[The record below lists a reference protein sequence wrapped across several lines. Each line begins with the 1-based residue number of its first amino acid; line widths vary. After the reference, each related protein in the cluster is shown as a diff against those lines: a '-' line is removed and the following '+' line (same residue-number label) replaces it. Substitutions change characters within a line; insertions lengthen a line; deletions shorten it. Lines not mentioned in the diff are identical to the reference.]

1 MSKPK
6 YINWDKCIHIHACRR
21 FATIVER
28 KTGKKI
34 SRGCGKDCEAYEEHD
49 EKTIEK
55 ACKWL
60 EEHGDSYACADYVPE
75 LDYTPKDFDC
85 VNFDTLMDG
94 DCPIWLELCECYI

>member
-1 MSKPK
+1 MKKKPA

-21 FATIVER
+21 FATMVER

-60 EEHGDSYACADYVPE
+60 EEHGDSYARAEYFEDMDHEPDSWMAAHLVDDFKE
-75 LDYTPKDFDC
+75 AMLDD
-85 VNFDTLMDG
+85 
-94 DCPIWLELCECYI
+94 E

>member
-1 MSKPK
+1 MKKKPA

-60 EEHGDSYACADYVPE
+60 EEHGDAYAKADYVPE
-75 LDYTPKDFDC
+75 LDYTPDAWMSGYLVDDFKEAMLD
-85 VNFDTLMDG
+85 D
-94 DCPIWLELCECYI
+94 E

>member
-1 MSKPK
+1 MKKKPT

-34 SRGCGKDCEAYEEHD
+34 SRGCGENCEAYELLD

-60 EEHGDSYACADYVPE
+60 EENADQYAKAEYVYE
-75 LDYTPKDFDC
+75 LDFCPDSWVSSDLLDDFKEYME
-85 VNFDTLMDG
+85 NNK
-94 DCPIWLELCECYI
+94 